1 MESEQSRPS
10 KFKDSESG
18 LSNWWKHQ
26 QKLLIARELK
36 LERVEVFKKLLELG
50 GGINTRINTNEW
62 EGKKGG
68 DTALRLHHMREEL
81 EALLAK
87 VNCTET
93 LNDWIIYGV
102 SDTRVSTI
110 IIQFKKSQK

>member
-1 MESEQSRPS
+1 MESEQRRPS
-10 KFKDSESG
+10 KFKDSERG
-18 LSNWWKHQ
+18 LSNWWERQ

-36 LERVEVFKKLLELG
+36 LERVEVFKKLLGL

-87 VNCTET
+87 VNCAET

>member
-1 MESEQSRPS
+1 METPAETPYCQRT
-10 KFKDSESG
+10 KIGTCGGVQE
-18 LSNWWKHQ
+18 
-26 QKLLIARELK
+26 AV
-36 LERVEVFKKLLELG
+36 RVG

-62 EGKKGG
+62 EGEKGG

-87 VNCTET
+87 VNCAET